1 MLSLFGNGS
10 EIRTCHH
17 ELFSVSLEEVD
28 RMMQKAKGRHWNQ
41 KDQFQ
46 TLDPSFSA
54 VTLYKP
60 QPLHFPL
67 SKMGVILFLSHDPG
81 AVAEAQPWRLQ

>member
-1 MLSLFGNGS
+1 MEKMISLFGNGS

-17 ELFSVSLEEVD
+17 ELFSVNLEVD
-28 RMMQKAKGRHWNQ
+28 RMMQKAKDRHWNQ

-46 TLDPSFSA
+46 TLDPSFST

-60 QPLHFPL
+60 LNL
-67 SKMGVILFLSHDPG
+67 SISLS
-81 AVAEAQPWRLQ
+81 VKWE